1 MAKVILYF
9 FNAIIIIGLSFW
21 AISSFHFNKLI
32 REELHQ
38 LYESKEDTM
47 QSLELFN
54 HTNLQQLPAPVQRY
68 LTKAIPDSYPIIKTA
83 EVKHSGHF
91 RIAPDKEWWPI
102 DGEQYYRTDDPAFL
116 WVGTVKP
123 GPVIWMKARD
133 RYLEGEGEV
142 HVRLLSAVTVG
153 KNSSPEVD
161 QSAFI
166 RFIGEMPWFPTAFLT
181 ADYLT
186 WEALSDSSAR
196 AVITDH
202 GITASAIFYFN
213 EQDEITRFYTQDRYR
228 DQIKEDFTGYYRN
241 YQIVNGVLVPTE
253 VEVEWNRPGYDFSY
267 ARFVIEEITYN
278 Q

>member
-1 MAKVILYF
+1 MYF
-9 FNAIIIIGLSFW
+9 FNATIIVGLSFW

-47 QSLELFN
+47 QSLGLFN

-68 LTKAIPDSYPIIKTA
+68 LTKAIPDSYPIIETA

-102 DGEQYYRTDDPAFL
+102 EGEQYYRTDDPAFL

-133 RYLEGEGEV
+133 KYLEGEGEV
-142 HVRLLSAVTVG
+142 HVRLLSAVTVD
-153 KNSSPEVD
+153 KNSSSEVD

-166 RFIGEMPWFPTAFLT
+166 RFIGEMPWFPTAFLS

-241 YQIVNGVLVPTE
+241 YQIVNGVLIPTE